1 MKKDLSVRTAGI
13 YVQAAQENCLER
25 RQEVYNM
32 VSLAVGTVCM
42 KVAGRE
48 SGAICCVVK
57 PIDKTFIMV
66 TGPKLVTGIKRRRC
80 NIEHLEPTEIK
91 LEIKEDATDEEIIE
105 AYKKANVITKFNL
118 KLPSAGEMKAE
129 KTKVQANPEKRETR
143 KESKDKKTEEK
154 K

>member
-1 MKKDLSVRTAGI
+1 
-13 YVQAAQENCLER
+13 
-25 RQEVYNM
+25 M
-32 VSLAVGTVCM
+32 VSLDVGTVCM

-57 PIDKTFIMV
+57 PMGKTFVMI

-91 LEIKEDATDEEIIE
+91 LDIKEDVADEEVIE

-118 KLPSAGEMKAE
+118 KLPSAGEMKSVKE
-129 KTKVQANPEKRETR
+129 K
-143 KESKDKKTEEK
+143 KEAKTEAKEEPKKKVKEEKEK

>member
-1 MKKDLSVRTAGI
+1 
-13 YVQAAQENCLER
+13 
-25 RQEVYNM
+25 M
-32 VSLAVGTVCM
+32 VSLGVGTVCM

-57 PIDKTFIMV
+57 PVDKTFVMV

-91 LEIKEDATDEEIIE
+91 LDIKENAADEDIIE
-105 AYKKANVITKFNL
+105 AYKKSNVITKFNL
-118 KLPSAGEMKAE
+118 KLPSAGEMKAVKQKPKEEQKE
-129 KTKVQANPEKRETR
+129 KVKPEK
-143 KESKDKKTEEK
+143 EK